1 MVTAWSPRR
10 MARGRAGAESRG
22 TTGSL
27 PRLLA
32 LAALLFAVALA
43 HGASPDNAGAH
54 LATSAVSVTG
64 TAAQAPAS
72 ESEAAALAADDGCHG
87 EHGSVH
93 PDEQCASG
101 QPAQGPALG
110 APGLAAS
117 VGQQGAPGRPPAR
130 RASGAYAYAL
140 TPAVALKSSVVQ
152 QV

>member
-10 MARGRAGAESRG
+10 TARDRAGAEPRG
-22 TTGSL
+22 ATGPL
-27 PRLLA
+27 LRLLA

-64 TAAQAPAS
+64 QAVDAPAAAA
-72 ESEAAALAADDGCHG
+72 EAAALAADDGCHG

-101 QPAQGPALG
+101 QPAQGPALT

-117 VGQQGAPGRPPAR
+117 VGQQGASGRPPAS
-130 RASGAYAYAL
+130 RATGTYAYAL
-140 TPAVALKSSVVQ
+140 APSVALKSSVVQ